1 MNPLIEQADA
11 LIKNNSFAYTFCGGW
26 AIDLFMDDE
35 TRQHSDVDVLVYW
48 PERDKIILCMQSLG
62 FEVYEM
68 LGDGKGHHIT
78 NVYNQMKYK
87 RNIFCCKK
95 DRELVSL
102 HATKEAGI
110 YDIDFKRIGQ
120 KHLNFI
126 EFLFNDKNDTELLY
140 ARNHEIREPLR
151 EAILY
156 SNAVPYLSPEF
167 CLLYKS
173 TDTDREGYQHDYDT
187 AISSMDRRQKQWLN
201 NALKAIYPAG
211 HKWISLT

>member
-1 MNPLIEQADA
+1 M
-11 LIKNNSFAYTFCGGW
+11 KYTKCSAKEKW
-26 AIDLFMDDE
+26 
-35 TRQHSDVDVLVYW
+35 
-48 PERDKIILCMQSLG
+48 
-62 FEVYEM
+62 
-68 LGDGKGHHIT
+68 HHIT
-78 NVYNQMKYK
+78 NVYNQMRYK
-87 RNIFCCKK
+87 RNIFCRKK

-126 EFLFNDKNDTELLY
+126 EFLFNNKNDTELLY